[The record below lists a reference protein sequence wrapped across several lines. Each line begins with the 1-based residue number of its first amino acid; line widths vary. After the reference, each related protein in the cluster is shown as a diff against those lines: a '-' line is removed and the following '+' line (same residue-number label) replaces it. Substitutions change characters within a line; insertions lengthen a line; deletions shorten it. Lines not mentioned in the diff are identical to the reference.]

1 MVLTKDKVAHRQ
13 GQSRRQFAESCFPAG
28 LPSSSNPSQYLS
40 THSTV
45 LTIALYELHTAHTV
59 SVMFTI
65 STLNQFNY

>member
-1 MVLTKDKVAHRQ
+1 MVLTKDKAAHRQ
-13 GQSRRQFAESCFPAG
+13 GQSRRQFAEPCFPAG
-28 LPSSSNPSQYLS
+28 LPSSNPAQYLS

-45 LTIALYELHTAHTV
+45 LTIALYELHTAHTA